1 MDLTSAT
8 GSFFAAFGLSGAAG
22 LNAWLPLF
30 AAALLDRADVVHLG
44 APFDQLSTTSGLVV
58 LGALLVADFI
68 GDKIPAFD
76 HALHAIGTVVHPAS
90 GAALFAGQTG
100 LHTDIP
106 SILAIV
112 FGGGIAGGL
121 HMVRAALRPAS
132 TVTTAGVAT
141 PFVSLFE
148 DAVSAILVAIAFL
161 APLLAF
167 LLVVALLVTGV
178 LGFRR
183 LRRAVR
189 SRRRPSQTR
198 A

>member
-1 MDLTSAT
+1 MDLSSGA

-30 AAALLDRADVVHLG
+30 AASLLDRSGTVHLA
-44 APFDQLSTTSGLVV
+44 APFDQLSATGGIVV
-58 LGALLVADFI
+58 LGVLTVADFV
-68 GDKIPAFD
+68 GDKVPAVD
-76 HALHAIGTVVHPAS
+76 HVLHAIGTVIHPAS
-90 GAALFAGQTG
+90 GAALFTGQTG

-106 SILAIV
+106 TIASIVL
-112 FGGGIAGGL
+112 GGGIAGGL
-121 HMVRAALRPAS
+121 HAVRALLRPAS

-141 PFVSLFE
+141 PFVSLIE
-148 DAVSAILVAIAFL
+148 DAVSAVLVVVAFL
-161 APLLAF
+161 APVLGF
-167 LLVVALLVTGV
+167 VLVVALFVAAG

-189 SRRRPSQTR
+189 NRRERSPTQ